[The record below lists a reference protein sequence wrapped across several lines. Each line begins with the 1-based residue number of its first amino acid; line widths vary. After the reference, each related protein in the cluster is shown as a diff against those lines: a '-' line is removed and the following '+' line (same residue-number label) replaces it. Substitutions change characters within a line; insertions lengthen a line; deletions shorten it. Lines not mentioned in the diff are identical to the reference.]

1 VSAEPEQPDW
11 DDGQDQAELEKL
23 REDPPGEY
31 PAMPPEVRAYELP
44 VWELP
49 WATFE
54 SLCERLAR
62 HDGGAM
68 GARRYGRGGQ
78 KQHGIDIYAV
88 RPNGRYRVWQC
99 KQYAAIKD
107 LDVIAAA
114 TEFLAGPWAEKAD
127 NFTFCTS
134 LLVADT
140 TIEDDAV
147 AARKLL
153 AAHNPSIEFE
163 LWDGREISH
172 LLENRPEEVYAFFGP
187 DHYRRFIRPGSG
199 DTNVAALSAL
209 SPFAAVG
216 QPQTQVRIVSLPVE
230 PAQVREALE
239 QLRSDA
245 PTELVTLLDLL
256 GEPPRP
262 GRAQRVI
269 EDWPPFLDS
278 CSESAL
284 SALALLAERDGAWS
298 AASRAWE
305 ALGERAAAVDASAA
319 AGLVTLAAVA
329 AKIDADV
336 IEYGRLIARARE
348 LDPNHPRLAVELL
361 PADAP
366 GATRIEALKDL
377 QNEDPQVILLV
388 KCNLALGYLLEL
400 DFTSAQQVLN
410 SLSNGLAASVAARAT
425 KLNLVVHRAR
435 LAVLDQRPLDGA
447 ALTAARGDALA
458 LREQL
463 LTQRR
468 YEESARLLMLA
479 ADALMLLGDRGT
491 AIRTLRGY
499 RPEERDSETGAE
511 VLAAVALRIGDWG
524 TAVSIAEHATQS
536 PSLERLRAA
545 AIIESDQVSEL
556 PAALAILDDAVTS
569 GGQDGAEAAL
579 FRLAATMREGVTVP
593 WSDAAE
599 QLVMTAGHERVA
611 VVARAFFTVRHHADY
626 EGAYE
631 LLDQHASEPWTMGPR
646 LVLARRQGNWSVMKE
661 TARSILTTGAS
672 QDLRLQC
679 AYVLLHAREVDEA
692 LAAATGVAREPSAP
706 RLVRANAFEVAVRIL
721 GPIKGEWTR
730 AKAMLEEWTQ
740 LVPGDT
746 RASAFTPVA
755 MRRAAS
761 RRSAEVHSRNAALG
775 ISPDS
780 SGRELPR

>member
-1 VSAEPEQPDW
+1 MAAEPEEPDW
-11 DDGQDQAELEKL
+11 DEAQDQAELEKL
-23 REDPPGEY
+23 REDPSGER

-49 WATFE
+49 WGTFE

-88 RPNGRYRVWQC
+88 RPTGRYRVWQC
-99 KQYAAIKD
+99 KQYETIKD

-114 TEFLAGPWAEKAD
+114 KEFLKGPWAEKAD

-140 TIEDDAV
+140 TVENDAV

-153 AAHNPSIEFE
+153 AKHKPSIEFE
-163 LWDGREISH
+163 FWDGREISH
-172 LLENRPEEVYAFFGP
+172 LLENRPDEVYTFFGP
-187 DHYRRFIRPGSG
+187 DHYRRFIGPGAG
-199 DTNVAALSAL
+199 DTNAAAMSAL

-230 PAQVREALE
+230 PAQVRDALE
-239 QLRSDA
+239 QLRSEA

-278 CSESAL
+278 CTPSAL
-284 SALALLAERDGAWS
+284 NALALLAEHDGAWP

-305 ALGERAAAVDASAA
+305 NLGERAATAEASSA

-329 AKIDADV
+329 AKIDTNTV
-336 IEYGRLIARARE
+336 EYDRLIARVLE
-348 LDPNHPRLAVELL
+348 LDPSHPRLAVELL

-366 GATRIEALKDL
+366 GAKRIEVLKDL
-377 QNEDPQVILLV
+377 DSDDPQVILLI

-400 DFTSAQQVLN
+400 DFTSAEQVMN
-410 SLSNGLAASVAARAT
+410 SLSGELSASVAARST
-425 KLNLVVHRAR
+425 KLNLVVHQAR
-435 LAVLDQRPLDGA
+435 LATLNQRPIDGA
-447 ALTAARGDALA
+447 ALTGARRDALA

-463 LTQRR
+463 LSQRR
-468 YEESARLLMLA
+468 FEESARLLMLA
-479 ADALMLLGDRGT
+479 VDALMLLGDRGT

-511 VLAAVALRIGDWG
+511 VLAAVALRIGDWDS
-524 TAVSIAEHATQS
+524 AVSIAREAIQS
-536 PSLERLRAA
+536 PSLERLWAA

-569 GGQDGAEAAL
+569 GGQDGIEAAL
-579 FRLAATMREGVTVP
+579 FRLLATMKEGVTVP
-593 WSDAAE
+593 WSEAAE
-599 QLVMTAGHERVA
+599 QLVTTTGHERVA
-611 VVARAFFTVRHHADY
+611 VIARAFFIVRHHADY

-631 LLDQHASEPWTMGPR
+631 LLDQHASEPWSMGPR

-661 TARSILTTGAS
+661 AARSILMTGPG

-679 AYVLLHAREVDEA
+679 AYALLRARVVDEA
-692 LAAATGVAREPSAP
+692 LAAAIGVAREPSAP

-721 GPIKGEWTR
+721 GPIKDEWGGAR
-730 AKAMLEEWTQ
+730 EMLEEWTQ
-740 LVPGDT
+740 LAPGDT
-746 RASAFTPVA
+746 RASAFTPAV

-761 RRSAEVHSRNAALG
+761 Q
-775 ISPDS
+775 
-780 SGRELPR
+780 

>member
-1 VSAEPEQPDW
+1 VAVKTEEPDW
-11 DDGQDQAELEKL
+11 DEGQDQAELEKL
-23 REDPPGEY
+23 REDPSGEF

-44 VWELP
+44 IWALP
-49 WATFE
+49 WGTFE

-114 TEFLAGPWAEKAD
+114 KEFLKGPWAEKAD

-140 TIEDDAV
+140 TVENDTV

-153 AAHNPSIEFE
+153 AEHKPSIEFDF
-163 LWDGREISH
+163 WDGREISH

-187 DHYRRFIRPGSG
+187 DHYRRFIGPSGG
-199 DTNVAALSAL
+199 DTNAAALAAF
-209 SPFAAVG
+209 SPFAAVA
-216 QPQTQVRIVSLPVE
+216 QPQTHVRIVSLPVE

-239 QLRSDA
+239 ELRSEA
-245 PTELVTLLDLL
+245 PTELVTLLDVL
-256 GEPPRP
+256 GEPPLP

-278 CSESAL
+278 CTPSAL
-284 SALALLAERDGAWS
+284 SALALLAERDGAWP

-305 ALGERAAAVDASAA
+305 NLGERATGADPSSAA
-319 AGLVTLAAVA
+319 GFLTLAAVA
-329 AKIDADV
+329 AKIDTNTV
-336 IEYGRLIARARE
+336 EYNRLIARALE
-348 LDPNHPRLAVELL
+348 LDPDHPRLTVELL
-361 PADAP
+361 PADAA
-366 GATRIEALKDL
+366 GATRIEALKELESADL
-377 QNEDPQVILLV
+377 QVILLI

-400 DFTSAQQVLN
+400 DFTSAEQVMN
-410 SLSNGLAASVAARAT
+410 SLPAESSASVAAQST
-425 KLNLVVHRAR
+425 KLNLAVHQAR
-435 LAVLDQRPLDGA
+435 LAALNQRPIDGA
-447 ALTAARGDALA
+447 ALTAARRDALA

-463 LTQRR
+463 LSQRR

-479 ADALMLLGDRGT
+479 VDALMLLGDRGT

-511 VLAAVALRIGDWG
+511 VLAAVALRIGDWDS
-524 TAVSIAEHATQS
+524 AVSIAQATIQK
-536 PSLERLRAA
+536 PSLKRLWAA

-556 PAALAILDDAVTS
+556 PAALAILDDAVTA
-569 GGQDGAEAAL
+569 GGQDGIEAAL
-579 FRLAATMREGVTVP
+579 FRLVATMKEGVTVP
-593 WSDAAE
+593 WSESAE
-599 QLVMTAGHERVA
+599 QLVMTTGHERVA
-611 VVARAFFTVRHHADY
+611 VIARAFFIVRHHADY

-631 LLDQHASEPWTMGPR
+631 LLDQQAGKPWSMGPR

-661 TARSILTTGAS
+661 AARSILAAGPG

-679 AYVLLHAREVDEA
+679 AYALLHAREVDEA
-692 LAAATGVAREPSAP
+692 LAAAIGVAREPSAP

-721 GPIKGEWTR
+721 GPIKHEWGR
-730 AKAMLEEWTQ
+730 AREMLEEWTQ
-740 LVPGDT
+740 VSPGDP
-746 RASAFTPVA
+746 RASAFAPAV
-755 MRRAAS
+755 MRRAT
-761 RRSAEVHSRNAALG
+761 
-775 ISPDS
+775 
-780 SGRELPR
+780 PR

>member
-1 VSAEPEQPDW
+1 MAVEREEPDW
-11 DDGQDQAELEKL
+11 DDAQDQAELQKL
-23 REDPPGEY
+23 REDPSDEY

-44 VWELP
+44 VSELP
-49 WATFE
+49 WGTFE

-99 KQYAAIKD
+99 KQYEGIKD
-107 LDVIAAA
+107 VDVIAAA
-114 TEFLAGPWAEKAD
+114 KEFLNGPWAEKAD

-140 TIEDDAV
+140 TVENDAV

-153 AAHNPSIEFE
+153 AEHEPAIEFE
-163 LWDGREISH
+163 FWDGREISH
-172 LLENRPEEVYAFFGP
+172 RLENRPEEVYAFFGP
-187 DHYRRFIRPGSG
+187 DHYRRFIGPGG
-199 DTNVAALSAL
+199 GETNAAALSAL
-209 SPFAAVG
+209 SPFAAAG

-230 PAQVREALE
+230 PAQVRVALE
-239 QLRSDA
+239 QLRSEA
-245 PTELVTLLDLL
+245 PAELVTLLDLL

-278 CSESAL
+278 CSPSAL
-284 SALALLAERDGAWS
+284 SALALLAEHDGAWP

-305 ALGERAAAVDASAA
+305 SVGERAVPADPSAA

-329 AKIDADV
+329 AKMAANTV
-336 IEYGRLIARARE
+336 EYDRLIARALE
-348 LDPNHPRLAVELL
+348 LDRDHPRLAVELL

-366 GATRIEALKDL
+366 GAKRIEVLTELESD
-377 QNEDPQVILLV
+377 DPQVTLLI
-388 KCNLALGYLLEL
+388 KCNLALGYLLEF
-400 DFTSAQQVLN
+400 DFSSAEQVVN
-410 SLSNGLAASVAARAT
+410 SLSGDLSASVAARAT
-425 KLNLVVHRAR
+425 KLNLVVHQAR
-435 LAVLDQRPLDGA
+435 LAILNERPIDGA
-447 ALTAARGDALA
+447 ALTAARGEALA

-463 LTQRR
+463 LSQRR
-468 YEESARLLMLA
+468 YEESGRLLMLA
-479 ADALMLLGDRGT
+479 VDASMLLGDRGT

-511 VLAAVALRIGDWG
+511 VLAAVALRIGDWDS
-524 TAVSIAEHATQS
+524 AVSIAQQAIQS

-545 AIIESDQVSEL
+545 AIIESDDVSEL
-556 PAALAILDDAVTS
+556 PTAVAILDDAVTA
-569 GGQDGAEAAL
+569 GGQDGIEAAL
-579 FRLAATMREGVTVP
+579 FRLVATMKEGVAVP

-599 QLVMTAGHERVA
+599 QLVLTTGHERVA
-611 VVARAFFTVRHHADY
+611 VISRAFFIVRHHADY

-631 LLDQHASEPWTMGPR
+631 LLDQHASEPWSMGPR

-661 TARSILTTGAS
+661 AARSILRTGPN

-679 AYVLLHAREVDEA
+679 AYALLRAREVDEA
-692 LAAATGVAREPSAP
+692 LAAAIGVARDPSAP
-706 RLVRANAFEVAVRIL
+706 RSVRANAFEVAVRIL
-721 GPIKGEWTR
+721 GPIKDEWRR
-730 AKAMLEEWTQ
+730 AREILEEWTQ
-740 LVPGDT
+740 VAPGDT
-746 RASAFTPVA
+746 RASAFTPAV
-755 MRRAAS
+755 MRRAAA
-761 RRSAEVHSRNAALG
+761 R
-775 ISPDS
+775 
-780 SGRELPR
+780 